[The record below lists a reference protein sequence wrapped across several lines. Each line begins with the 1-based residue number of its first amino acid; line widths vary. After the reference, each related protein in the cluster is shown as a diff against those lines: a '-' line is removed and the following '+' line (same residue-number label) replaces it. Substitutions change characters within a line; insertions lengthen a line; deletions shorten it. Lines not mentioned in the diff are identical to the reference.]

1 MRRPAFPL
9 GSGWLA
15 GCIGAAW
22 FALAVATHAHALEP
36 VSVAKSSFL
45 NLRQDA
51 AEAAA
56 AGKVL
61 MVMFEQENC
70 SYCLEMRR
78 VNLADPEATD
88 IIRHHFDLVTLDILG
103 DRDVTT
109 FAGATLTE
117 KQYAKSIKVQLTP
130 MTVFFAPDGKE
141 LFRMAGYY
149 KPPMFKAALR
159 YVATQRHGS
168 ESFGEYVQR
177 IAGAGSAA
185 RQKVAPLFAMAD
197 DLPAASARAA
207 ARGKGLAL
215 VFERQQCPE
224 CDELHGQTFRHQGLF
239 DMLTRDFDVL
249 RLDSQGSRQVRG
261 VDGVVKKEASIAAGM
276 DIHYTPTIVF
286 FDLAGSEIFRLES
299 YRKPEHLIVVL
310 RYLASGA
317 YKRHASFQDWLRAE
331 KLSAQR

>member
-9 GSGWLA
+9 GLGWLA
-15 GCIGAAW
+15 GCLGAAW

-36 VSVAKSSFL
+36 VSVAKASFL

-177 IAGAGSAA
+177 IAGADSAA

-207 ARGKGLAL
+207 AREKGLAL

-249 RLDSQGSRQVRG
+249 RLDSQGTRQVRG

-286 FDLAGSEIFRLES
+286 FDPAGSEIFRLES